1 MKQLIRRLIKL
12 LMLLI
17 VVLTIVVISRLSK
30 DKEDMFKLQEDIA
43 SSLIRFHIRANSDSD
58 EDQQLKLKVKDSV
71 ITYLEPLLSDSQSLD
86 ESRVILNENHDTI
99 VDIAMQ
105 VIASEGY
112 NYQVDAYFEQSY
124 FPMKSYGDIT
134 LPPGEYEAYRI
145 DIGENAGK
153 NWWCVLYPPLCFID
167 ATHGELPES
176 SKNQLKNMLSEESY
190 DSITKENY
198 ICKFKYLSF
207 LN

>member
-1 MKQLIRRLIKL
+1 MWR
-12 LMLLI
+12 
-17 VVLTIVVISRLSK
+17 
-30 DKEDMFKLQEDIA
+30 
-43 SSLIRFHIRANSDSD
+43 N
-58 EDQQLKLKVKDSV
+58 
-71 ITYLEPLLSDSQSLD
+71 TYLEPLLSDSQSLD